1 MKKITEIEK
10 EFEEFEIEEG
20 FLADMGEFQ
29 TYLEVRQDDLDEEVK
44 VLKGEKRINKKYK
57 TIGDLIDLITCSFIQ
72 SNPEFFDED
81 NEIIDLGLKT
91 VAAFKGYYSEMI
103 NIATEQNFRELA
115 RLAVFSTHYYNEH
128 VEYIEYLREVLD
140 RNFNGINYSN
150 PNYENNIAPFAQF
163 MREQLD
169 KNTDK
174 KGNPMEKIKQM

>member
-10 EFEEFEIEEG
+10 EYEEFDLEEG

-29 TYLEVRQDDLDEEVK
+29 TYLEVRQDDLDDELK
-44 VLKGEKRINKKYK
+44 VLKKEKRINGKYK
-57 TIGDLIDLITCSFIQ
+57 AIGELIDILTCSFIQ

-81 NEIIDLGLKT
+81 NEIIDLGIKT
-91 VAAFKGYYSEMI
+91 VIDFKGYYSEMLD
-103 NIATEQNFRELA
+103 IATEQNFRELA

-140 RNFNGINYSN
+140 RNFNGINYCN